1 MSVHPIEFWS
11 RFFNHMLGILQTLL
25 TNFPLRKQALLKH
38 PVLAKQPLASKV
50 LSFLHVSHR
59 PLGHIAAGT
68 GRGYRWLWASG
79 YLAETGDGSL
89 ATNTQKW
96 GNGNVPSST
105 FFDASHLR
113 VPIHT
118 PKKNKKSEGIRRNS
132 ATSEDCDSPSNIF
145 LQTAHHRQRE
155 EKYHWPS
162 GRGRFPFFAVSENNA
177 PFHVNSSLAWHLW
190 LGFRCG
196 WGKPMNGKTRCYPS
210 VRSQPCQISQFGGYV
225 EEYQFSCDWLVFTKL
240 EGKAWWNSSMI
251 TVPVAVAVV
260 PTLSPSNFQR
270 ALKMGSHGR
279 SGEGSRDR

>member
-1 MSVHPIEFWS
+1 MY
-11 RFFNHMLGILQTLL
+11 RT
-25 TNFPLRKQALLKH
+25 ALLGT
-38 PVLAKQPLASKV
+38 LPLA
-50 LSFLHVSHR
+50 
-59 PLGHIAAGT
+59 
-68 GRGYRWLWASG
+68 
-79 YLAETGDGSL
+79 LAVVTGDCEGQDTWRKL
-89 ATNTQKW
+89 GMA
-96 GNGNVPSST
+96 
-105 FFDASHLR
+105 ASQQ
-113 VPIHT
+113 T
-118 PKKNKKSEGIRRNS
+118 PESGETEMCRLQHYHPYPPKNKKSEEIRRNS

-177 PFHVNSSLAWHLW
+177 PFHVNNSLAWHLW

-210 VRSQPCQISQFGGYV
+210 VRSQPCQISQFGGCV